1 MQISMMSYPPPF
13 QTKGCYT
20 HCAYTQATPIWA
32 STSSWLKFY
41 TKEHQNILFLVLHFL
56 HSVISLFCSS
66 LTVKKGYMYWK
77 INNTPLRDK
86 PHIKYH
92 MVLTTLESN
101 NGIISICNCKE
112 QYSYLI
118 PFDQTCL
125 LRLVSIRMSGVPIIF
140 SANFFISLIALGAR
154 LLNPLLKI
162 QTKLLNCFPIKSLA
176 LKTSKIQP
184 INEHVFMF
192 VIYMQSTVNN
202 YSTSATG
209 YKMTD
214 SERGAIVAIIMSYPT
229 NTTEVISYTMGKPI
243 NTCECHYVIW
253 TTLYISCFY
262 YQALI

>member
-1 MQISMMSYPPPF
+1 MILICSVFAIETKTGVFQMQISMMSYPPPF
-13 QTKGCYT
+13 GPPLQAGCNSIPKNTKKYSF
-20 HCAYTQATPIWA
+20 IV
-32 STSSWLKFY
+32 
-41 TKEHQNILFLVLHFL
+41 VLHFL
-56 HSVISLFCSS
+56 HFEISLFCSS
-66 LTVKKGYMYWK
+66 PTVKNGYMYWK

-162 QTKLLNCFPIKSLA
+162 
-176 LKTSKIQP
+176 
-184 INEHVFMF
+184 
-192 VIYMQSTVNN
+192 
-202 YSTSATG
+202 
-209 YKMTD
+209 
-214 SERGAIVAIIMSYPT
+214 
-229 NTTEVISYTMGKPI
+229 
-243 NTCECHYVIW
+243 
-253 TTLYISCFY
+253 
-262 YQALI
+262 